1 MSDLNSLSAYLKNA
15 AKNACTNLRSM
26 KSHFGKSGLVL
37 LKLKYFIFW
46 YGLLSFLSCV
56 LHVYRKKGL
65 FIANLPV
72 NSCSLFDQSNY
83 SIILFCHENLYL
95 HRSKLLVPARR
106 IVKAKHM
113 FTQRFSLFCNVA
125 GIIEK
130 DWQLISLFKNIRD
143 PAIMLIL

>member
-1 MSDLNSLSAYLKNA
+1 MNSNFICLTWAPYKHTLQTCVA
-15 AKNACTNLRSM
+15 RSLT
-26 KSHFGKSGLVL
+26 SINPGLVL

-56 LHVYRKKGL
+56 LHVHRKKGL
-65 FIANLPV
+65 FVANLSV

-106 IVKAKHM
+106 IIKAKHI
-113 FTQRFSLFCNVA
+113 FTRRFLLFCNVA

-143 PAIMLIL
+143 SAIMLIL